1 MECLH
6 GRPTSFSKT
15 ANGVFFFTAGKS
27 LVVISSVRRM
37 IVAILKMVYP
47 YPLC

>member
-1 MECLH
+1 MEDL
-6 GRPTSFSKT
+6 RPFK
-15 ANGVFFFTAGKS
+15 NCKWCIFFTACKS